1 MQEQSFYDI
10 FGGEP
15 AVRTL
20 VDRFYDLMDLEPHA
34 AQIRALHPESLEGSR
49 EKLFEFL
56 SGWLGGPSLYIAK
69 RGHPRMRAR
78 HLPFAIGESERDAW
92 LRCMDQAVAETLPA
106 GPAREAFL
114 KALHDFAD
122 HMRNQD

>member
-1 MQEQSFYDI
+1 MQEQSLYDI
-10 FGGEP
+10 FGGEA
-15 AVRTL
+15 AVRAL
-20 VDRFYDLMDLEPHA
+20 VDRFYDLMDLESHA
-34 AQIRALHPESLEGSR
+34 AGIRALHPESLEGSR

-78 HLPFAIGESERDAW
+78 HLPFAIGAEERDAW
-92 LRCMDQAVAETLPA
+92 LRCMNQAAHEVLPA
-106 GPAREAFL
+106 VPAREAFL
-114 KALHDFAD
+114 KALSDFAD